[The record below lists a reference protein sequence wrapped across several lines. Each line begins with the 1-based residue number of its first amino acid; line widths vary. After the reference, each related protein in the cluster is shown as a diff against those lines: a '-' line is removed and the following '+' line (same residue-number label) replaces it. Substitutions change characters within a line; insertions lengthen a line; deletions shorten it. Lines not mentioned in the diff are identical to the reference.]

1 MDSYLKDPFNYVMLR
16 TQLVFNHFRQVDQIK
31 LCKGGQQVCGCGH
44 WPPKSMTVHDVVT
57 SNGHHKPEEEEETE
71 KTNSV
76 KPGRGTSC
84 FFEWELLPQ
93 HRVEG
98 HDSKFFCDLCQ
109 DEIQGSEVKL
119 KLHQIGLHLNPYYL
133 SASDRILAQ
142 ISSYVVQTEKTEDWV
157 PDWDTF
163 KVRSDF
169 DFKMLIL

>member
-1 MDSYLKDPFNYVMLR
+1 
-16 TQLVFNHFRQVDQIK
+16 
-31 LCKGGQQVCGCGH
+31 
-44 WPPKSMTVHDVVT
+44 MTVHDVVT